1 MLADSTDSRMGVA
14 AAGSQSSS
22 TAALPPD
29 AQAEDPAAGD
39 RRAEAALQI
48 REHEYSTYQEYLERT

>member
-22 TAALPPD
+22 TAALPSD

-39 RRAEAALQI
+39 RRAEAALPQI
-48 REHEYSTYQEYLERT
+48 REHESQYYH